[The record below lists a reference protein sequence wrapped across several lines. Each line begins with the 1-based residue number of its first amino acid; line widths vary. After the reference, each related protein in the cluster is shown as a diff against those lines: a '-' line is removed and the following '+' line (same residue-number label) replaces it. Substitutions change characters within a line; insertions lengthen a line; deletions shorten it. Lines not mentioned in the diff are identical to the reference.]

1 MTREDVLRHLISETG
16 LSMKAFAE
24 KAGIPY
30 TTLYSILERGVGKAS
45 IDNVIKICKAL
56 GITVEDLEKAAETG
70 DLALVKKDKISF
82 MTIAAHFEG
91 KKFSEEE
98 QKEIENFIQ
107 YVLSKRKK

>member
-1 MTREDVLRHLISETG
+1 MNREEILKQLISETG
-16 LSMKAFAE
+16 LSMKAFAK

-56 GITVEDLEKAAETG
+56 DITVEDLEKAAETG
-70 DLALVKKDKISF
+70 DLAVIKKNNMPF
-82 MTIAAHFEG
+82 ANIAAHFEG
-91 KKFSEEE
+91 EQFTPEE
-98 QKEIENFIQ
+98 QEEINNFIR